1 MFALKQNYKYILAIE
16 SSCDDT
22 AVAVLRNTK
31 VLSNVIHSQK
41 IHSQYGGVVTELASR
56 DHLMKI
62 LPTIHGAL
70 TDAKVK
76 LNQIDAIAYTIGPG
90 LIGSLLVG
98 SATAKSLAMVLNVPL
113 IEVHH
118 MQAHLLAHYID
129 GVHNFPPAFP
139 FLGVTL
145 SGGHTQI
152 AVVNSYFD
160 MELIG
165 TTIDDAI
172 GEAFDKCGKILGLSY
187 PAGPQ
192 IDNLSSRGN
201 SRAFVFPI
209 PKVNGLDLSYSGIK
223 TAFRYFI
230 EKNTRENKEFIANS
244 LNDICASIQG
254 TLIENIMRKIKVALK
269 QTELDQVVFGGGVSA
284 NSELRR
290 RCYASLGKI
299 KCFFAPIEFTTDNAA
314 MIGIAG
320 YYKLQ
325 KRDFGNLKTTPKVR
339 MAL

>member
-1 MFALKQNYKYILAIE
+1 MKQNYKYILAIE

-31 VLSNVIHSQK
+31 VLSNVIHNQK

-56 DHLMKI
+56 DHLVKI
-62 LPTIHGAL
+62 LPTIHESL
-70 TDAKVK
+70 THANVK
-76 LNQIDAIAYTIGPG
+76 LQQINAIAYTLGPG

-98 SATAKSLAMVLNVPL
+98 SATAKSLSIVLNVPL

-118 MQAHLLAHYID
+118 MQAHLLAHFID
-129 GVHNFPPAFP
+129 GVHSSPPVFP

-152 AVVNSYFD
+152 AIVKSYFD

-192 IDNLSSRGN
+192 IDNMAKKGN
-201 SRAFVFPI
+201 SKAFTFPI
-209 PKVNGLDLSYSGIK
+209 PKVNGLDVSYSGIK

-230 EKNTRENKEFIANS
+230 EKKTRQNKESITSS
-244 LNDICASIQG
+244 LTDICASIQG
-254 TLIENIMRKIKVALK
+254 TLIENVMIKVRMALRK
-269 QTELDQVVFGGGVSA
+269 AELDQVVFGGGVSA

-290 RCYASLGKI
+290 RCHASLGKV
-299 KCFFAPIEFTTDNAA
+299 KCFFLPLEYTTDNAA

-325 KRDFGNLKTTPKVR
+325 KRDFGNLTTTPKAR

>member
-1 MFALKQNYKYILAIE
+1 MKQNYEYILAIE

-31 VLSNVIHSQK
+31 VLSNVTHNQK

-56 DHLMKI
+56 DHLVKI
-62 LPTIHGAL
+62 LPTIHHSL
-70 TDAKVK
+70 THANVK
-76 LNQIDAIAYTIGPG
+76 LQQINAIAYTLGPG

-98 SATAKSLAMVLNVPL
+98 SATAKSLSMVLNVPL

-118 MQAHLLAHYID
+118 MQAHLLAHFID
-129 GVHNFPPAFP
+129 GAHSLPPVFP

-152 AVVNSYFD
+152 AIVKSYFD

-192 IDNLSSRGN
+192 IDNMAKKGN
-201 SRAFVFPI
+201 SKAFVFPI
-209 PKVNGLDLSYSGIK
+209 PKVDGLDVSYSGIK

-230 EKNTRENKEFIANS
+230 EKKTRQNKEFITSS

-254 TLIENIMRKIKVALK
+254 SLIENVMIKVRMALRK
-269 QTELDQVVFGGGVSA
+269 TELDQVVFGGGVSA

-290 RCYASLGKI
+290 RCHASFGKV
-299 KCFFAPIEFTTDNAA
+299 KCFFLPLEYTTDNAA
-314 MIGIAG
+314 MIGVAG

-325 KRDFGNLKTTPKVR
+325 KRDFGSLTTTPKAR